1 MEKAT
6 FGGGC
11 FWCTEAMFQAI
22 KGVQSVES
30 GYSGGHTDKPGYREV
45 CAGNTGHA
53 EVVQIV
59 FSPDEVS
66 YSDLLRMHIAS
77 HDPTTLN
84 KQGADTGTQYRSVIF
99 THNDAQA
106 DAAKAVIEEMAPLFN
121 DPIVT
126 EIAAFEAFYKA
137 EDYHQ
142 NYFNQ
147 NGEQRYCQL
156 VIDPKVRK
164 FREMFAERLK

>member
-126 EIAAFEAFYKA
+126 EIAAFEASTR
-137 EDYHQ
+137 
-142 NYFNQ
+142 
-147 NGEQRYCQL
+147 QRTTTRTTSTRMVNSGIASWL
-156 VIDPKVRK
+156 LTRK
-164 FREMFAERLK
+164 CGSSGKCLRNA